1 MNKNRIA
8 LIAVTAVIFTACS
21 STKKETPTQQELD
34 YHTPGSKK
42 PGDMLIVP
50 PDLTGITQENRY
62 TLPAGSGAVRASQI
76 EQGNVNKDEVA
87 VLPQVKNMHIERE
100 GSQRWLSIDDKPPED
115 IWPML
120 KVFWQENGFII
131 DQEDP
136 ATGFMQTQWAENRA
150 TIPTDIIQLKGQKP
164 SHIVMPAIH
173 L

>member
-76 EQGNVNKDEVA
+76 EPKRLRLVCKTPESAPWLFLLEGKKFA
-87 VLPQVKNMHIERE
+87 KPFLKIEPTLFVRSGDGMTSEAAQLCHFGE
-100 GSQRWLSIDDKPPED
+100 GY
-115 IWPML
+115 
-120 KVFWQENGFII
+120 
-131 DQEDP
+131 
-136 ATGFMQTQWAENRA
+136 T
-150 TIPTDIIQLKGQKP
+150 
-164 SHIVMPAIH
+164 
-173 L
+173 